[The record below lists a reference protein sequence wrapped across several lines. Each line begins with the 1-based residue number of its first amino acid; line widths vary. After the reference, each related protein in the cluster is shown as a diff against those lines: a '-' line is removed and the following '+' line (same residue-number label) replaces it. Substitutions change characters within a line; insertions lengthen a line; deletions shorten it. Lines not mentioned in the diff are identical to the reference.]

1 MYTLY
6 THICIHSQRYVYVY
20 SIHIPMYITYMYSSN
35 FGINLMNCSSLISKL
50 KFVETTACL
59 TLQMCLKDW
68 LITSHTLCMRPQ
80 EPFWYWQTH
89 KIYQTAHFTNVQKK
103 KSVCVCDTSAP
114 TSSSYGAHGTQHWGF
129 PIVWMPIPSHLF
141 DLSFCHCHPLNLLCF
156 LHQRGPFSFA
166 VYLG

>member
-20 SIHIPMYITYMYSSN
+20 SVHIHMYITYMCSSN

-103 KSVCVCDTSAP
+103 KAKKCVCVWHLCSNILILRGTRDT
-114 TSSSYGAHGTQHWGF
+114 TLGLSYCVDAHPFTL
-129 PIVWMPIPSHLF
+129 VWPQFLSLSPS
-141 DLSFCHCHPLNLLCF
+141 
-156 LHQRGPFSFA
+156 
-166 VYLG
+166 